1 VYVVHVTKGGAA
13 DPMAAIDLIKHYLY
27 LYRQVWPVVVF
38 VAIAAGLLGALIR
51 RLIAERGIR
60 TAEERTDRIL
70 SDANKDAQSL
80 LKEAELRSKEE
91 LLRMRTAFEQESQER
106 RYELSNLEKRLTQRE
121 EKLDK
126 KVDVLEKKESE
137 LTSRER
143 EVGLREKVV
152 KRKSQELGEILEEQ
166 RKKLEAISRMSVEE
180 AKQMLCSRLEEEVK
194 RECALRLKRHEDE
207 LRETCDKRARWMLG
221 EAIQRCAAEHVADTT
236 VSVVHLPNDEMKGR
250 IIGREGRNIRAFENV
265 TGIDIIVDDTPE
277 AVILS
282 GYDPI
287 RREIARIAL
296 ERLVVDGRI
305 HPARIEEVAA
315 KVAEEM
321 EVALR
326 EAGEQAALDADVHG
340 LHQEEIRLLGRLKY
354 RTSYGQNVLQ
364 HSVETAH
371 MAGVIASELGV
382 NVRECKRAA
391 FLHDIGKAVDH
402 EIEGSHAHIGA
413 DLARKYGEPEGIC
426 HAIAA
431 HHGEVTPNSV
441 IAVLTQAVDAV
452 SAGRPGARRETIES
466 YIKRLETL
474 EEVANSF
481 AGVDKSYAIQAGR
494 ELRIV
499 VEPEKLDD
507 ADAHQ
512 LARDVSNKVESEL
525 EYPGQIKVTVIR
537 ETRAVEYAK

>member
-1 VYVVHVTKGGAA
+1 MDQLFT
-13 DPMAAIDLIKHYLY
+13 LIETYWNTYKATL
-27 LYRQVWPVVVF
+27 PVFLV
-38 VAIAAGLLGALIR
+38 VAIGAGILGALIR

-70 SDANKDAQSL
+70 SDASKDAQAI
-80 LKEAELRSKEE
+80 LKEAELKSKEE
-91 LLRMRTAFEQESQER
+91 LLRMRTEFEEEAHER
-106 RYELSNLEKRLTQRE
+106 RRELNALERRLAKKE
-121 EKLDK
+121 ENLDK
-126 KVDVLEKKESE
+126 KVDVLDKKDTE
-137 LTSRER
+137 LLARER
-143 EVGLREKVV
+143 EVLLREKVV
-152 KRKSQELGEILEEQ
+152 KRKSQEYAELIEEE
-166 RKKLEAISRMSVEE
+166 RKKLEAISRMSIEE
-180 AKQMLCSRLEEEVK
+180 AKQMLCTQLEEEVK
-194 RECALRLKRHEDE
+194 RECALRLKRFEDE
-207 LRETCDKRARWMLG
+207 LRETRDKRARWLLT

-250 IIGREGRNIRAFENV
+250 IIGREGRNIRAFENM

-296 ERLVVDGRI
+296 ERLVLDGRI
-305 HPARIEEVAA
+305 HPARIEEVVA
-315 KVAEEM
+315 KVSEEM

-326 EAGEQAALDADVHG
+326 EAGEQAALDAEIHG
-340 LHQEEIRLLGRLKY
+340 LHGEEIRLIGRLKY

-364 HSVETAH
+364 HSVETAQ
-371 MAGVIASELGV
+371 MAGVLASELGI
-382 NVRECKRAA
+382 NVREAKRAA

-402 EIEGSHAHIGA
+402 EVEGSHAHIGA
-413 DLARKYGEPEGIC
+413 DLARKFGEPEAIC

-452 SAGRPGARRETIES
+452 SAGRPGARRETIET

-494 ELRIV
+494 ELRII
-499 VEPEKLDD
+499 VEPEKMDD
-507 ADAHQ
+507 VEAHQ
-512 LARDVSNKVESEL
+512 LAHDISRKVEAEL